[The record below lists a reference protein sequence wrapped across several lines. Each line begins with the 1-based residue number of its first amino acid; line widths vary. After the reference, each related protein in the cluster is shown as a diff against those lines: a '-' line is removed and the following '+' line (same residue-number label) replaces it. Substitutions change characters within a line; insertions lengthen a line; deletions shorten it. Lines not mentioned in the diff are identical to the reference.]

1 MNDDRLQ
8 WAIIEHAPILI
19 VGLDRESGIVL
30 FNRYAEELTGY
41 RAEEVMGREWV
52 STFIPVERRQ
62 RTYQVWHDIV
72 DHMRVDHRNQ
82 NEILTKAGER
92 RLIDWSNMVL
102 TEEGELRMVV
112 SMGVDITERRQADAD
127 RARLMTAVEQ
137 VADAIAVTDASGAI
151 QYVNPAFSNLT
162 GYDREEV
169 LGQNPRILKS
179 GRQDLAFYQALWAA
193 ITAGRNWKGTI
204 VNKRKDG
211 SLYVEETTIS
221 PVRNE
226 EGEIVNFVA
235 VKRDISERLRM
246 EEEREKLEER
256 VRSAQ
261 RLEAVGR
268 LAGGVAHDFNNLLNV
283 ILGYGDLALQQLHP
297 QDPLRA
303 NLQQMI
309 AAGQRAAALT
319 RQLLAF
325 SRRQALEPKVLNLND
340 LIRNLEKLLG
350 RLIGEDIALELAL
363 AQDLGRVLA
372 DPGQV
377 EQVIMNLVVNA
388 RDAMPDG
395 GKLLIETANVE
406 LDEAY
411 AARHPEVEP
420 GQYVMLA
427 VTDTGCGMTEA
438 IMDRIFDPFFTTK
451 DRDKGTGLGLSTVH
465 GIVKQSG
472 GSIWVYS
479 EVGRGTTFKVYLPR
493 TEMQPQRAAAQQ
505 AEVRP
510 SEGGEH
516 ILVVEDEGSLRE
528 LMGDM
533 LSRLGYRVTLAAN
546 GGEALL
552 LVEEGLR
559 PDLVITDVVMPHI
572 NGKQLVD
579 RLRRTQ
585 PDLKVLYTS
594 GYTANAI
601 VHHGVL
607 DPAMPFIQKPFG
619 MQELSAQ
626 VQRALQ
632 TGGPGARKGE

>member
-41 RAEEVMGREWV
+41 RAEEVIGREWV

-92 RLIDWSNMVL
+92 RLLDWSNMVL

-179 GRQDLAFYQALWAA
+179 GRQDLAFYEALWAA